1 MCRYG
6 LKICRIICLILVCA
20 VLCMLCACTGGGNI
34 VSEEPTPTPQTEQ
47 AEPTPEP
54 TPEPVEQ
61 EDTMPEEQSKEQED
75 IAEGAGVTPEV
86 KEAMDSYEA
95 FFDKYIEFMQVY
107 EESESTAE
115 LMLEYADY
123 MAQYAEMTEKIEA
136 IDEDSL
142 STADQMYYIEV
153 MSRVSQ
159 KLLAASEEE

>member
-1 MCRYG
+1 MCRCG

-47 AEPTPEP
+47 AEPTLEP

>member
-1 MCRYG
+1 MYHCDLKMCRVV
-6 LKICRIICLILVCA
+6 CLILACA
-20 VLCMLCACTGGGNI
+20 ALCMLCACTGGRGTAFT
-34 VSEEPTPTPQTEQ
+34 EPTPTPQTEQ
-47 AEPTPEP
+47 AESSPDSM
-54 TPEPVEQ
+54 EQ
-61 EDTMPEEQSKEQED
+61 GNALPEEQSEVQEEITEAVPD
-75 IAEGAGVTPEV
+75 GVTPEV

-159 KLLAASEEE
+159 KLLDASEEE